1 MQLAALEIDE
11 MVVVRVARGLRR
23 LGRLADAGIPLGNQS
38 VLLSGIND
46 SIESPVAGN
55 VGVGFAIPINAA
67 KQLLSTLEGGANQ

>member
-1 MQLAALEIDE
+1 MIQTDAPINPGNSGGALLNSQGQVI
-11 MVVVRVARGLRR
+11 
-23 LGRLADAGIPLGNQS
+23 
-38 VLLSGIND
+38 GIND